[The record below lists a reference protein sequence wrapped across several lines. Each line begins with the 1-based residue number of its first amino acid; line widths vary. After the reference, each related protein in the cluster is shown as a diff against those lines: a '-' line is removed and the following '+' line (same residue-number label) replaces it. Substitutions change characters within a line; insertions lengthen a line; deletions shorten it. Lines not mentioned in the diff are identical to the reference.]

1 VAIKLGG
8 GSGLSETPARHPPLS
23 FLSLKGIHRK
33 FTVMSILHVNQ
44 IARRVRETYEAFIPR
59 DDLKETDSELEMK
72 LQTRCLA
79 AFAVQS
85 IADCTI
91 IDAAASVVD
100 GTEDNGLDA
109 VFYSEGQ
116 NCLVIVQ
123 SKWIKDGKSEPDSAE
138 VGKFC
143 RGVRDLINCE
153 FDRFNDRLQRRRES
167 VENALSTFNCQIVL
181 VLIHTGKADLAHH
194 AARQV
199 HDLLAELNDAS
210 EIATF
215 HRLGQERVYG
225 MMAEGASG
233 GAINLEFNLAS
244 WGKVEAPHSA
254 FYGMVAGTEVASWWK
269 QFGELLFV
277 KNLRSTLGQTEVNRQ
292 ILATV
297 DERPDDFWYFN
308 NGITVTA
315 KSVEKTAAG
324 AGNRDLG
331 NFKAVGAHV
340 VNGAQTVSS
349 IGRFQGDVGNLE
361 KVKIPLRIISLQ
373 EAADEYEALI
383 TRSNNTQNRI
393 EARDFVSQDKEQQRL
408 RLELQM
414 EGIDY
419 HIARSEGYRPSEK
432 SFDLEEATIALACSL
447 EDSSLAVL
455 AKREIG
461 RFWIDLDKA
470 PYKKLFNPQTLA
482 HQVFHAVLVQRIIEA
497 KLAQAIQSLE
507 KRSGKRYGVLVHGNR
522 LLSSIVF
529 ARLRLSQKLAD
540 LKFTANTFDLAIE
553 KEVAQAVEIITS
565 ELTQQFADSF
575 PAVAF
580 KNPTKSKV
588 LFDVCL
594 SAAMASQMT
603 FTLSSTPIPA
613 SRSF

>member
-1 VAIKLGG
+1 
-8 GSGLSETPARHPPLS
+8 
-23 FLSLKGIHRK
+23 
-33 FTVMSILHVNQ
+33 MSVLHVNQ
-44 IARRVRETYEAFIPR
+44 IGRRVRETYEAFIPR
-59 DDLKETDSELEMK
+59 DDLKDTDPELELKM
-72 LQTRCLA
+72 QTRCLA

-85 IADCTI
+85 FTGCTV
-91 IDAAASVVD
+91 IDAANSVID
-100 GTEDNGLDA
+100 GGDDNGLDA
-109 VFYSEGQ
+109 VLYSESQ
-116 NCLVIVQ
+116 NCLVLAQ

-143 RGVRDLINCE
+143 RGVQDLVNCE
-153 FDRFNDRLQRRRES
+153 FDRFNERMQRRRDS

-181 VLIHTGKADLAHH
+181 VLIHTGKAEMAIH
-194 AARQV
+194 ATRQV
-199 HDLLAELNDAS
+199 DDLLAELNDAS

-215 HRLGQERVYG
+215 HKLGQERVYA

-233 GAINLEFNLAS
+233 GAINLEFGLSS
-244 WGKVEAPHSA
+244 WGKIDAPHSA
-254 FYGMVAGTEVASWWK
+254 FYGMVAGTEVGTWWK

-277 KNLRSTLGQTEVNRQ
+277 KNLRSTLGHTEVNRQ
-292 ILATV
+292 ILATIE
-297 DERPDDFWYFN
+297 ERPDDFWYFN
-308 NGITVTA
+308 NGITITA

-324 AGNRDLG
+324 AGNRELG

-349 IGRFQGDVGNLE
+349 VGRFSGDLTKLE

-373 EAADEYEALI
+373 EAASEYEALI

-419 HIARSEGYRPSEK
+419 HIARSEGYKPSDK
-432 SFDLEEATIALACSL
+432 SFDLEEATIAVACSL

-470 PYKKLFNPQTLA
+470 PYKKLFNPQTSA
-482 HQVFHAVLVQRIIEA
+482 HQVFHAVLVQRLIES
-497 KLAQAIQSLE
+497 KLALAIKSLE

-522 LLSSIVF
+522 LLAAIVF
-529 ARLRLSQKLAD
+529 ARLKISQKLGDA
-540 LKFTANTFDLAIE
+540 KFLAATYDSE
-553 KEVAQAVEIITS
+553 VAKELAQAVALITS
-565 ELTQQFADSF
+565 ELSQRFADSF
-575 PAVAF
+575 PAVVF
-580 KNPTKSKV
+580 KNPTKSKAI
-588 LFDVCL
+588 FDVCL
-594 SAAMASQMT
+594 AADQPPQMT
-603 FTLSSTPIPA
+603 LALPQ
-613 SRSF
+613 

>member
-1 VAIKLGG
+1 
-8 GSGLSETPARHPPLS
+8 
-23 FLSLKGIHRK
+23 
-33 FTVMSILHVNQ
+33 MSVLHVNQ
-44 IARRVRETYEAFIPR
+44 IGRRVRETYEAFIPR
-59 DDLKETDSELEMK
+59 DDLKDWDPELETKM
-72 LQTRCLA
+72 QTRCLA

-85 IADCTI
+85 FTGCTV
-91 IDAAASVVD
+91 IDAANSVID
-100 GTEDNGLDA
+100 GGDDNGLDA
-109 VFYSEGQ
+109 VLYSENQ
-116 NCLVIVQ
+116 NCLVLAQ

-143 RGVRDLINCE
+143 RGVQDLVNCE
-153 FDRFNDRLQRRRES
+153 FDRFNERLLRRRDS

-181 VLIHTGKADLAHH
+181 ILIHTGKAEMAIH

-199 HDLLAELNDAS
+199 DDLLAELNDAS

-215 HRLGQERVYG
+215 HKLGQERVYA

-233 GAINLEFNLAS
+233 GATNLEFALSS
-244 WGKVEAPHSA
+244 WGKIEAPHLA
-254 FYGMVAGTEVASWWK
+254 FYGMVAGTEVATWWK

-277 KNLRSTLGQTEVNRQ
+277 KNLRSTLGHTEVNRQ
-292 ILATV
+292 ILATIE
-297 DERPDDFWYFN
+297 ERPDDFWYFN
-308 NGITVTA
+308 NGITITA

-324 AGNRDLG
+324 AGNREIG

-349 IGRFQGDVGNLE
+349 VGRFSGEVAKLE

-373 EAADEYEALI
+373 EAANEYEALI

-419 HIARSEGYRPSEK
+419 HIARSEGYKPSDK
-432 SFDLEEATIALACSL
+432 SFDLEEATVAIACSL

-470 PYKKLFNPQTLA
+470 PYKRLFNPHTSA
-482 HQVFHAVLVQRIIEA
+482 HQVFHAVLVQRLIES
-497 KLAQAIQSLE
+497 KLAQAIKSLE

-522 LLSSIVF
+522 LLASIVF
-529 ARLRLSQKLAD
+529 ARLKIPQKLAD
-540 LKFTANTFDLAIE
+540 SKFAATTYDGPVE
-553 KEVAQAVEIITS
+553 KELAQAVDLITT
-565 ELTQQFADSF
+565 ELSLRFAESF
-575 PAVAF
+575 PAVVF
-580 KNPTKSKV
+580 KNPTKSKT

-594 SAAMASQMT
+594 AAAEPSQMT
-603 FTLSSTPIPA
+603 LGLAP
-613 SRSF
+613 

>member
-1 VAIKLGG
+1 
-8 GSGLSETPARHPPLS
+8 
-23 FLSLKGIHRK
+23 
-33 FTVMSILHVNQ
+33 MSVLHVNQ
-44 IARRVRETYEAFIPR
+44 IARRVRETYENFISR
-59 DDLKETDSELEMK
+59 DDLKDTDTELEMK

-85 IADCTI
+85 LTDCTV
-91 IDAAASVVD
+91 IDAATSVID
-100 GTEDNGLDA
+100 GAEDNGLDA
-109 VFYSEGQ
+109 VFYSESQ
-116 NCLVIVQ
+116 NCLVLAQ

-143 RGVRDLINCE
+143 RGVQDLVNCE
-153 FDRFNDRLQRRRES
+153 FDRFNERLQRRRDS

-181 VLIHTGKADLAHH
+181 VLIHTGKADLASH
-194 AARQV
+194 ATRQV
-199 HDLLAELNDAS
+199 DDLLRELNDAS

-215 HRLGQERVYG
+215 HKLGQERVYA

-233 GAINLEFNLAS
+233 GAINLEFNLSS
-244 WGKVEAPHSA
+244 WGKVETPHSA
-254 FYGMVAGTEVASWWK
+254 FYGMVAGVEVAAWWK

-277 KNLRSTLGQTEVNRQ
+277 KNLRSTLGHTEVNRQ

-297 DERPDDFWYFN
+297 ENRPDDFWYFN

-324 AGNRDLG
+324 AGNRELG
-331 NFKAVGAHV
+331 NFKAIGAHV

-349 IGRFQGDVGNLE
+349 VGRFQGDAEKLD

-432 SFDLEEATIALACSL
+432 SFDLEEATIAVACSL
-447 EDSSLAVL
+447 EDPSLAVL

-470 PYKKLFNPQTLA
+470 PYKKLFNPQTSAL
-482 HQVFHAVLVQRIIEA
+482 QVFHAVLVQRLIEA
-497 KLAQAIQSLE
+497 KLAQTVKSLE

-522 LLSSIVF
+522 LLASVVF
-529 ARLRLSQKLAD
+529 ARLKIAGKLGD
-540 LKFTANTFDLAIE
+540 PKFAAVAYDSLVEQAL
-553 KEVAQAVEIITS
+553 AQAVALITS
-565 ELTQQFADSF
+565 ELFQRFADSF
-575 PAVAF
+575 PAVVF
-580 KNPTKSKV
+580 KNPTKSKA
-588 LFDVCL
+588 LFDVCM
-594 SAAMASQMT
+594 AADQPPQMT
-603 FTLSSTPIPA
+603 LDLPQ
-613 SRSF
+613 